1 METMVYAES
10 LDGDRV
16 GDGDASRTGGFTGAK
31 ASQRWSASRRAL
43 ARAWCGDADGAN
55 SQIPVEK
62 CRHRH
67 FDSIAG
73 GDVVDDGF
81 VPVQSLGPSANV
93 RGNFIAPKFQC
104 AETRTEWI
112 MNRLRTFAIIVS
124 AVSCVLSACAT
135 TQSNFSSEDT
145 LTPGIFL
152 EPEPRTALPPGVEL
166 RNPGVE
172 LRKPGVELRKVYNQG
187 LQLTK
192 SFEGFRGRLY
202 NDAAGYCTIAY
213 GHVVKL
219 APCDGSEPDEFLNG
233 VSEPRGGELLV
244 KDLERAQRAVMTNVG
259 MWATMNLTDGQYAAL
274 CDFTFNV
281 GGGNLKSSTLLQVI
295 NAGQFD
301 RVPSQFRRWTMA
313 GGKEL
318 AALKARREREI
329 DLFFDGLPKPKAAPP
344 TRGGEDLSPIDIR
357 KGEGQRNPT
366 ALGRAPLASADS
378 QSRGTLSK
386 QFSQ

>member
-1 METMVYAES
+1 
-10 LDGDRV
+10 
-16 GDGDASRTGGFTGAK
+16 
-31 ASQRWSASRRAL
+31 
-43 ARAWCGDADGAN
+43 
-55 SQIPVEK
+55 
-62 CRHRH
+62 
-67 FDSIAG
+67 
-73 GDVVDDGF
+73 VVDDGF

-202 NDAAGYCTIAY
+202 HDAAGYCTIAY

-259 MWATMNLTDGQYAAL
+259 IWPTMNLTDGQYAAL

-295 NAGQFD
+295 NAGQFHH
-301 RVPSQFRRWTMA
+301 VPSQFRRWTMA

-357 KGEGQRNPT
+357 KGEGH
-366 ALGRAPLASADS
+366 
-378 QSRGTLSK
+378 
-386 QFSQ
+386 

>member
-1 METMVYAES
+1 RRPLYHWRPCS
-10 LDGDRV
+10 FR
-16 GDGDASRTGGFTGAK
+16 
-31 ASQRWSASRRAL
+31 RRAL
-43 ARAWCGDADGAN
+43 ASRSDEPPRLRHWPRSRARCAARCRRATGWEDAARPCSGRGVSAPSVLPKPSGRGCVN
-55 SQIPVEK
+55 SATWRGGRTLLGEK

-73 GDVVDDGF
+73 GDVVDDAF

-202 NDAAGYCTIAY
+202 HDAAGYCTIAY

-244 KDLERAQRAVMTNVG
+244 KDLE
-259 MWATMNLTDGQYAAL
+259 
-274 CDFTFNV
+274 
-281 GGGNLKSSTLLQVI
+281 
-295 NAGQFD
+295 
-301 RVPSQFRRWTMA
+301 
-313 GGKEL
+313 
-318 AALKARREREI
+318 
-329 DLFFDGLPKPKAAPP
+329 
-344 TRGGEDLSPIDIR
+344 
-357 KGEGQRNPT
+357 
-366 ALGRAPLASADS
+366 
-378 QSRGTLSK
+378 
-386 QFSQ
+386 

>member
-1 METMVYAES
+1 
-10 LDGDRV
+10 
-16 GDGDASRTGGFTGAK
+16 
-31 ASQRWSASRRAL
+31 
-43 ARAWCGDADGAN
+43 
-55 SQIPVEK
+55 
-62 CRHRH
+62 
-67 FDSIAG
+67 
-73 GDVVDDGF
+73 
-81 VPVQSLGPSANV
+81 
-93 RGNFIAPKFQC
+93 
-104 AETRTEWI
+104 
-112 MNRLRTFAIIVS
+112 MNCLRTFAIIVS

-135 TQSNFSSEDT
+135 TQTSNFSSEDT

-166 RNPGVE
+166 R
-172 LRKPGVELRKVYNQG
+172 KPGVAAGDWEAVNPYGSQIAPNQLRKVYSQG

-219 APCDGSEPDEFLNG
+219 ARCDGSEPHEFLNG

-244 KDLERAQRAVMTNVG
+244 KDMERAQRAVMTNV
-259 MWATMNLTDGQYAAL
+259 TMHLTDGQYAAL

-281 GGGNLKSSTLLQVI
+281 GGGNLKSSTLLKVI

-301 RVPSQFRRWTMA
+301 RVPSQFRRWTVV

-318 AALKARREREI
+318 AGLKARREREI
-329 DLFFDGLPKPKAAPP
+329 DLFFDGLPKPKAAPL

-357 KGEGQRNPT
+357 KGEG
-366 ALGRAPLASADS
+366 
-378 QSRGTLSK
+378 
-386 QFSQ
+386 

>member
-1 METMVYAES
+1 MAPT
-10 LDGDRV
+10 RK
-16 GDGDASRTGGFTGAK
+16 SRF
-31 ASQRWSASRRAL
+31 
-43 ARAWCGDADGAN
+43 N
-55 SQIPVEK
+55 
-62 CRHRH
+62 
-67 FDSIAG
+67 
-73 GDVVDDGF
+73 
-81 VPVQSLGPSANV
+81 
-93 RGNFIAPKFQC
+93 APKIQC

-124 AVSCVLSACAT
+124 AVSSVLSACAT
-135 TQSNFSSEDT
+135 TSNFSSEDT

-166 RNPGVE
+166 RTPGVE
-172 LRKPGVELRKVYNQG
+172 LRNELRKVYNQG

-202 NDAAGYCTIAY
+202 HDAAGYCTIAY

-219 APCDGSEPDEFLNG
+219 ARCDGSEPDEFLNG

-244 KDLERAQRAVMTNVG
+244 KDMERAQRAVMTNV
-259 MWATMNLTDGQYAAL
+259 TMNLTDGQYAAL

-295 NAGQFD
+295 NARQFD

-318 AALKARREREI
+318 AALQARREREI

-366 ALGRAPLASADS
+366 ALGRAPLASADIRAAGVTRS
-378 QSRGTLSK
+378 SSASETIQEPVSSRSRDPGTTSSWCAL
-386 QFSQ
+386 F